1 MKTSFSLLAP
11 AVAATVMLSSCATI
25 FNRTTQS
32 VKVTSEPSGLAFQV
46 TDKSGGVVANGTT
59 PGDVSLGTSAG
70 YFKPESYTFT
80 FRKNGKVI
88 GSKNLTAN
96 MSGWY
101 LGNILIGGLVGML
114 VVDPLTGAMFTLP
127 DDVHFTSLQV
137 ATISQGDSKLRI
149 ASIDQLSAEQRKQ
162 LVRL

>member
-1 MKTSFSLLAP
+1 M
-11 AVAATVMLSSCATI
+11 AATVMLSSCATI

-46 TDKSGGVVANGTT
+46 QDSSGSVVASGNT
-59 PGDVSLGTSAG
+59 PGEVSLGTSSG
-70 YFKPESYTFT
+70 YFKPGNYTFT
-80 FRKNGKVI
+80 FRKNGKVV
-88 GSKNLTAN
+88 GTRNLTAS

-101 LGNILIGGLVGML
+101 LGNVLIGGLVGML

-127 DDVHFTSLQV
+127 DDVHFTSLNV
-137 ATISQGDSKLRI
+137 ATISQGDAELRI
-149 ASIDQLSAEQRKQ
+149 ASIHQLSASQRER